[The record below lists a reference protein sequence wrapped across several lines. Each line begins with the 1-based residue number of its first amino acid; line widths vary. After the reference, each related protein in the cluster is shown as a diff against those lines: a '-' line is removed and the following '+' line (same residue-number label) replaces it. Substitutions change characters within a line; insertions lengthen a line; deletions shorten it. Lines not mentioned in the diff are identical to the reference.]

1 MPLLDRADSQL
12 VVVDLQPGFYGPDAD
27 VDRTAYAVAE
37 ARAAWLAG
45 VAVALGVPVT
55 VTEEDAERNGPTS
68 NLVLDV
74 LPVGSEPHAKVVF
87 GLADQ
92 PDILAAV
99 EAHGRRTVVLVG
111 TETDVCVAQSA
122 LGLLDAGWRVVVIRD
137 AVASPGSAQELG
149 LSRMR
154 DAGVELIGTKAL
166 AYEWLRTVERASL
179 LDVQLGGDEPMGI
192 TL

>member
-1 MPLLDRADSQL
+1 MGRLVDDADSVL
-12 VVVDLQPGFYGPDAD
+12 VVIDVQPGFLRKLEE
-27 VDRTAYAVAE
+27 VE
-37 ARAAWLAG
+37 ARQVEDRVRWIAQLASH
-45 VAVALGVPVT
+45 LGVPIV
-55 VTEEDAERNGPTS
+55 VTEEEPDRNGMTS
-68 NLVLDV
+68 DV
-74 LPVGSEPHAKVVF
+74 VTSSLPDGLPRHTKEAF
-87 GLADQ
+87 GLAPCPRIMSD
-92 PDILAAV
+92 L
-99 EAHGRRTVVLVG
+99 ERHGRRTAVLCG
-111 TETDVCVAQSA
+111 LETDVCIAQSA